1 VQTGQGGAQSR
12 CRSGQEAF
20 FTSDY
25 RLQHEEAEFGGAV
38 IESARPPAEHVEHVV
53 CLRWRVKYAVE
64 DAIPC
69 TPHSI
74 VWCGACGG
82 RPPILASADGG
93 RRRVAPPALPSVRPA
108 AARQRGWEVMQP
120 PTVPQPADRFAIARD
135 DERPLALGPREHV
148 VRGGEVDGHRKEPFR
163 YHQLLLKPDKVAC
176 RKVGAL

>member
-1 VQTGQGGAQSR
+1 MQIWQQAS
-12 CRSGQEAF
+12 

-69 TPHSI
+69 TPHSFNRLVRRLRGQTAHI
-74 VWCGACGG
+74 GIGG
-82 RPPILASADGG
+82 RR

-108 AARQRGWEVMQP
+108 AARQRGWKVMQP